1 MIEYNFS
8 RGLFG
13 KVAILRGKRDLHN
26 GDDLSETQEDTVHLS
41 DEYAGDGDEERGTIH
56 VDIATDRQ
64 DESGD
69 SRVDSELLG
78 HQTKSYRKCGSPVQ
92 NCVSKNRAKH
102 TFVDG
107 RKIHSTSPVVAVL
120 VVILA

>member
-1 MIEYNFS
+1 ME
-8 RGLFG
+8 G
-13 KVAILRGKRDLHN
+13 KGDLHN
-26 GDDLSETQEDTVHLS
+26 GNDLSEAQKDTVHLG

-78 HQTKSYRKCGSPVQ
+78 HQTKSHRKCGSPVQ
-92 NCVSKNRAKH
+92 SCVSKNRTKYTA
-102 TFVDG
+102 
-107 RKIHSTSPVVAVL
+107 
-120 VVILA
+120 